1 VIDFSDNDIKKIDNF
16 PKMTRLTSLLFHN
29 NSVSRIHPT
38 IGSYLPNL
46 SSLLLNNNKINYFY
60 EIEHLSSFLKL
71 SFLSLLENPVAFK
84 SYYREY
90 TIYIIP
96 QLKVL
101 DFQKITISER
111 SSIKNF
117 FEKNEIGKAFLVTVE
132 TEKSSYYQQLNQK
145 HRQLQ
150 QQQQQSQ
157 QKLNGS
163 SIPAASSVTVPPP
176 PPQVPSSSAKPLA
189 LTEEQ
194 KLQVKEAIEN
204 ASTKEA
210 IDLIEH
216 QLKVRNALSAAFFPY
231 SFSLSVNRR
240 EPSFSDQRTV
250 TIAVV
255 TRRKKNPLK
264 GHRKDRK

>member
-29 NSVSRIHPT
+29 NSISRIHPT

-46 SSLLLNNNKINYFY
+46 SSLMLNNNKLNYFY

-71 SFLSLLENPVAFK
+71 SILSLLENPVAFK
-84 SYYREY
+84 PYYREY

-96 QLKVL
+96 HLKVL
-101 DFQKITISER
+101 DFQKISNSER

-117 FEKNEIGKAFLVTVE
+117 FEKNENGKAFLLNVE
-132 TEKSSYYQQLNQK
+132 NEKSSYYQQLNQK
-145 HRQLQ
+145 QRQLQ
-150 QQQQQSQ
+150 QQQQQHQASSSQ
-157 QKLNGS
+157 QKLNVS
-163 SIPAASSVTVPPP
+163 SPAVPPP
-176 PPQVPSSSAKPLA
+176 PSLPSASSSSVSKPLA

-204 ASTKEA
+204 ASTKEE

-216 QLKVRNALSAAFFPY
+216 QLKVETF
-231 SFSLSVNRR
+231 
-240 EPSFSDQRTV
+240 
-250 TIAVV
+250 
-255 TRRKKNPLK
+255 
-264 GHRKDRK
+264 